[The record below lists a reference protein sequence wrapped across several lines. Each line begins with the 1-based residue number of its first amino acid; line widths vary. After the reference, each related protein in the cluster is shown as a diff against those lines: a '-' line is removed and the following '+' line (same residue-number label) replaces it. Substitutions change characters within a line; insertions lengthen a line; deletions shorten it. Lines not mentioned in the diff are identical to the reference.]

1 MNRQELLPYREL
13 ADRFGEEEYMT
24 VVKLLAILRVAN
36 ALDRSHKQKM
46 KHVKMSLR
54 GDRLHIT
61 IETRDSLALEKGMF
75 EEKADFFERVFSIR
89 PELKEMRI
97 LDERG

>member
-1 MNRQELLPYREL
+1 
-13 ADRFGEEEYMT
+13 
-24 VVKLLAILRVAN
+24 
-36 ALDRSHKQKM
+36 
-46 KHVKMSLR
+46 
-54 GDRLHIT
+54 
-61 IETRDSLALEKGMF
+61 MF